1 MLLRVYY
8 IVHVLSVINKTQP
21 GNVMVPVCWGGFQE
35 RVAITLQCKVREGV
49 SEEVGLKLK
58 LNDGKEPSM
67 QRFWER
73 QRKL

>member
-1 MLLRVYY
+1 ML
-8 IVHVLSVINKTQP
+8 
-21 GNVMVPVCWGGFQE
+21 GGLQE
-35 RVAITLQCKVREGV
+35 RVAITLQCEVREGV

-58 LNDGKEPSM
+58 LNDRKEPSM